1 MNKAWPTPSPRVQ
14 ELFRQG
20 AEVVMNRRAEWIED
34 LHAAAL
40 SGSQMRAIA
49 EDPVLR
55 DGVRR
60 TNLANLLHW
69 AASNVQHPGRR
80 VSPYV
85 GPEALE
91 NARDLVRR
99 GLDASALDS
108 YRTAQSVAWQ
118 RWMEICFDLTSDPDE
133 LRELLDV
140 SSRSISA
147 FLDDIVAAISERM
160 EAERD
165 ELVRGT
171 HAERRA
177 AVALLVEGA
186 PIARSRAE
194 AQLGYPLTGSHTAA
208 VVWASE
214 RVGMDRLEEAAE
226 ELVRV
231 TDARRRLT
239 VVAGA
244 GTLWL
249 WMPVTHVPRHGP
261 LTARLASHPGIRI
274 AVGRPGRD
282 VDGFRRSHLD
292 ALTTQ
297 RMLARLTSPQQ
308 VARYEDVQLVALM
321 TTDPAQADEFVADTL
336 GGLEDAE
343 PEVRDVVHTYVQ
355 EQCNTSRTAE
365 RLYTHRN
372 TVIRRLARADELLP
386 RPLAENVVAV
396 AAALEV
402 LRWRGAKS

>member
-1 MNKAWPTPSPRVQ
+1 MWSTPSPRVR
-14 ELFRQG
+14 ELIRQG
-20 AEVVMNRRAEWIED
+20 AEIVLNPRAEWIEE

-40 SGSQMRAIA
+40 GGARMRAIA

-55 DGVRR
+55 DGVRQ

-69 AASNVQHPGRR
+69 GMANARHPGRR
-80 VSPYV
+80 VPPYV

-108 YRTAQSVAWQ
+108 YRTGQNVAWR
-118 RWMEICFDLTSDPDE
+118 RWMEICFDLTSDPAE
-133 LRELLDV
+133 LQELLDV

-147 FLDDIVAAISERM
+147 FLDDTVAAISERM

-177 AVALLVEGA
+177 AVALLLEGA
-186 PIARSRAE
+186 PITRARAE

-208 VVWASE
+208 VVWTSAHAS
-214 RVGMDRLEEAAE
+214 MDQLEGAAE

-231 TDARRRLT
+231 SDARRRLT

-244 GTLWL
+244 GALWV
-249 WMPVTHVPRHGP
+249 WIPVARAPSPGP
-261 LTARLASHPGIRI
+261 LTARLADHPGIRI

-292 ALTTQ
+292 ALATQ

-308 VARYEDVQLVALM
+308 FARYEDVQLVALM
-321 TTDPAQADEFVADTL
+321 TADPAQADEFVSDTL
-336 GGLEDAE
+336 GDLENADQE
-343 PEVRDVVHTYVQ
+343 IREVVRTYVR

-386 RPLAENVVAV
+386 RPLAENLVAV
-396 AAALEV
+396 GAALDL
-402 LRWRGAKS
+402 LRWRQVKS